1 MPSVRLIQAK
11 SVQGRAKRAQA
22 ASMRPPMSAA
32 AAKEKTIEKPT

>member
-1 MPSVRLIQAK
+1 MPSVNAIQAK
-11 SVQGRAKRAQA
+11 SVQGRANRAQA